1 MLSMLRVAKAA
12 PRPVKTF
19 KRVGNTSHVTYNAHD
34 VAKRQGDAKR
44 RVSVLGSRRRHVR
57 VTGRRKTI
65 ALTPRSQKKTKKKKK
80 NITAVDAPHCS
91 RPSGAYSTNNPL
103 THCEPAERGHQ
114 ASSVLAQLG
123 LSGHHSHPFTRD
135 PIEGGLYHIP
145 IGEREVDHQSMTHC
159 KYAFD
164 YSLGALTPQLG
175 IGDTS

>member
-1 MLSMLRVAKAA
+1 MSTEHVDL
-12 PRPVKTF
+12 
-19 KRVGNTSHVTYNAHD
+19 NTNDDDDTA
-34 VAKRQGDAKR
+34 
-44 RVSVLGSRRRHVR
+44 HVR
-57 VTGRRKTI
+57 VWPFLTGVPWPFPPFFSPQIQRKTLSEMRNRLLEI
-65 ALTPRSQKKTKKKKK
+65 RGCVFKKKKEK

-159 KYAFD
+159 KNAFD
-164 YSLGALTPQLG
+164 YSLVALTPHLG